1 LYDIDGNGQISKDEM
16 VRIISAVFAMVGS
29 HKKIEL
35 TAEEKVDQM
44 FESMDLDGNA
54 EISKEEF
61 FEGARHDKSVV
72 EALGG
77 MI

>member
-1 LYDIDGNGQISKDEM
+1 
-16 VRIISAVFAMVGS
+16 
-29 HKKIEL
+29 
-35 TAEEKVDQM
+35 M